1 MRQHGCGL
9 RFGVVQQDNSLSG
22 PVEPIDQHLQ
32 FLLRRHGFPITR
44 PQIGTEH
51 GDAARLQQLKRGRC
65 GFETGKPEEWRGR
78 CAARDT
84 VERHLN
90 RGNTVVDFLC
100 CLVWRDPHQA
110 AVQPGMMPDGVAL
123 GRDPSH
129 QAWMLGSRLADQEE
143 RRAHAFMGQR
153 RQHPLRGRRPRAVI
167 ECQYHLVIPER
178 QRLRKALKPNPRGGG
193 GIDAKNPRGT
203 ERSLAWTVRRL
214 RRHRPCDQ
222 GNKGSS
228 RPLHELPG
236 ADFDFSAL
244 NEVDDSVRDEILEE
258 LEPETVAEGVRE
270 LESDDAVKLLA
281 GLDEED
287 QEEILEKLPPLE
299 RDALERSLLYP
310 ENSAGRRMQTEFI
323 AVPPDWTVGQ
333 AIDYMRDTPE
343 LPDRFY
349 EIYAVDSAQH
359 WQGAISLDALLRA
372 HRPVPLADLIDED
385 RRRVSVMDDQGEVA
399 RLFGKYNLVAAPV
412 VDTTN
417 RLVGVITIDD
427 VVDVIEEEADEDLKA
442 LGGVTSD
449 EELSDNV
456 WTIAKGRFN
465 WLLVNLA
472 TAFLASSV
480 LGLFE
485 GQLEKMVALAVLAP
499 IVASQ
504 GGNAATQTMTVA
516 VRALA
521 TRELG
526 SNNAFRVVMREGL
539 VGLVNGLAFAVIT
552 GIAAVAWFKIP
563 ALGVV
568 IGLVMVCNLVAGAL
582 GGILIPM
589 VLERVRADPAV
600 ASGTFV
606 TTITDVVGFFSFL
619 GIATLWF
626 GLK

>member
-1 MRQHGCGL
+1 MTEDLDIAQPADASVLDRLPMRDENGEIRHEFVAEVA
-9 RFGVVQQDNSLSG
+9 RDIHETNI
-22 PVEPIDQHLQ
+22 E
-32 FLLRRHGFPITR
+32 LLRAI
-44 PQIGTEH
+44 
-51 GDAARLQQLKRGRC
+51 
-65 GFETGKPEEWRGR
+65 
-78 CAARDT
+78 
-84 VERHLN
+84 
-90 RGNTVVDFLC
+90 
-100 CLVWRDPHQA
+100 
-110 AVQPGMMPDGVAL
+110 VA
-123 GRDPSH
+123 
-129 QAWMLGSRLADQEE
+129 E
-143 RRAHAFMGQR
+143 
-153 RQHPLRGRRPRAVI
+153 
-167 ECQYHLVIPER
+167 
-178 QRLRKALKPNPRGGG
+178 
-193 GIDAKNPRGT
+193 
-203 ERSLAWTVRRL
+203 
-214 RRHRPCDQ
+214 
-222 GNKGSS
+222 
-228 RPLHELPG
+228 LHEADLGDLIEALEPDDRVKLVELTG
-236 ADFDFSAL
+236 ADFHFSAL
-244 NEVDDSVRDEILEE
+244 NEVDDSVREEILEE
-258 LEPETVAEGVRE
+258 LEPVTVAEGVLE
-270 LESDDAVKLLA
+270 LESDDAVELLE
-281 GLDEED
+281 GLDEKD
-287 QEEILEKLPPLE
+287 QEEILEKLPAKE
-299 RDALERSLLYP
+299 RDTLERSLLYP

-323 AVPPDWTVGQ
+323 TVPPDWTVGQ
-333 AIDYMRDTPE
+333 AIDYMRETPD

-349 EIYAVDSAQH
+349 EIYPVDQAQH
-359 WQGAISLDALLRA
+359 WLGAVALDSLLRA
-372 HRPVPLADLIDED
+372 RRPVPLAELIDED
-385 RRRVSVMDDQGEVA
+385 RRRVSVLDDQEEVA

-412 VDTTN
+412 VDTTD

-449 EELSDNV
+449 EELSDSV
-456 WTIAKGRFN
+456 WTIARGRFN

-526 SNNAFRVVMREGL
+526 SSNAFRVVMRESL
-539 VGLVNGLAFAVIT
+539 VGLVNGIAFAVIT
-552 GIAAVAWFKIP
+552 GVAAVAWFRIP

-568 IGLVMVCNLVAGAL
+568 IGLAIICNLVAGAL

>member
-1 MRQHGCGL
+1 MAEDVDVAGPAAAPVLDRLPMRDENGEI
-9 RFGVVQQDNSLSG
+9 RREF
-22 PVEPIDQHLQ
+22 VEQITRDIREANAD
-32 FLLRRHGFPITR
+32 LLREI
-44 PQIGTEH
+44 
-51 GDAARLQQLKRGRC
+51 
-65 GFETGKPEEWRGR
+65 
-78 CAARDT
+78 
-84 VERHLN
+84 
-90 RGNTVVDFLC
+90 
-100 CLVWRDPHQA
+100 
-110 AVQPGMMPDGVAL
+110 VA
-123 GRDPSH
+123 
-129 QAWMLGSRLADQEE
+129 E
-143 RRAHAFMGQR
+143 
-153 RQHPLRGRRPRAVI
+153 
-167 ECQYHLVIPER
+167 
-178 QRLRKALKPNPRGGG
+178 
-193 GIDAKNPRGT
+193 
-203 ERSLAWTVRRL
+203 
-214 RRHRPCDQ
+214 
-222 GNKGSS
+222 
-228 RPLHELPG
+228 LHE
-236 ADFDFSAL
+236 ADLGDLIEALEPEDRVNLVELTGEDFHFSAL
-244 NEVDDSVRDEILEE
+244 NEVDDAVREEILEE

-270 LESDDAVKLLA
+270 LESDDAVALLE

-287 QEEILEKLPPLE
+287 KDEILEKLPPLE

-310 ENSAGRRMQTEFI
+310 ENSAGRQMQTEFI

-333 AIDYMRDTPE
+333 AIDYMRNTPD

-349 EIYAVDSAQH
+349 EIYAVDDH
-359 WQGAISLDALLRA
+359 RNWQGAISLDALLRSR
-372 HRPVPLADLIDED
+372 RPVSLSDIVDEN
-385 RRRVSVMDDQGEVA
+385 RRRVSVLDDQEEVA
-399 RLFGKYNLVAAPV
+399 RMFGKYNLVAAPV

-456 WTIAKGRFN
+456 WTIARGRFN

-485 GQLEKMVALAVLAP
+485 GELQKMVALAVLAP

-526 SNNAFRVVMREGL
+526 SSNGFRVVMREGL

-552 GIAAVAWFKIP
+552 GVAAVAWFKIP
-563 ALGVV
+563 GLGIV
-568 IGLVMVCNLVAGAL
+568 IGLAIICNLVAGAL

-589 VLERVRADPAV
+589 ALERVRADPAV

-606 TTITDVVGFFSFL
+606 TTVTDVVGFFSFL

>member
-1 MRQHGCGL
+1 MAEDVEIAPAADASVPDRLSMRDEDGGI
-9 RFGVVQQDNSLSG
+9 RPEFVEKIASGVHSA
-22 PVEPIDQHLQ
+22 
-32 FLLRRHGFPITR
+32 
-44 PQIGTEH
+44 
-51 GDAARLQQLKRGRC
+51 DAA
-65 GFETGKPEEWRGR
+65 
-78 CAARDT
+78 
-84 VERHLN
+84 
-90 RGNTVVDFLC
+90 FL
-100 CLVWRDPHQA
+100 RA
-110 AVQPGMMPDGVAL
+110 IVA
-123 GRDPSH
+123 
-129 QAWMLGSRLADQEE
+129 E
-143 RRAHAFMGQR
+143 
-153 RQHPLRGRRPRAVI
+153 
-167 ECQYHLVIPER
+167 
-178 QRLRKALKPNPRGGG
+178 
-193 GIDAKNPRGT
+193 
-203 ERSLAWTVRRL
+203 
-214 RRHRPCDQ
+214 
-222 GNKGSS
+222 
-228 RPLHELPG
+228 LHEADLGDLIAALEPDDRVSLVELTG

-244 NEVDDSVRDEILEE
+244 NEVDDSVREEILEE
-258 LEPETVAEGVRE
+258 LEPATVAEGMRE
-270 LESDDAVKLLA
+270 LQSDDAVELLE
-281 GLDEED
+281 GLDEKD
-287 QEEILEKLPPLE
+287 QEEILERLPQSE

-333 AIDYMRDTPE
+333 AIDYMRDTPD

-349 EIYAVDSAQH
+349 EIYAVDQAQH
-359 WQGAISLDALLRA
+359 WQGAVSLDALLRA
-372 HRPVPLADLIDED
+372 RRPVPLADLIDED
-385 RRRVSVMDDQGEVA
+385 RRRVSVLDDQEEVA

-412 VDTTN
+412 VDTTD

-526 SNNAFRVVMREGL
+526 PNNAFRVVMREGL

-552 GIAAVAWFKIP
+552 GIAAVAWFRIP
-563 ALGVV
+563 GLGVV
-568 IGLVMVCNLVAGAL
+568 IGLAIICNLVAGAL

-626 GLK
+626 GLG

>member
-1 MRQHGCGL
+1 
-9 RFGVVQQDNSLSG
+9 
-22 PVEPIDQHLQ
+22 
-32 FLLRRHGFPITR
+32 
-44 PQIGTEH
+44 
-51 GDAARLQQLKRGRC
+51 
-65 GFETGKPEEWRGR
+65 
-78 CAARDT
+78 
-84 VERHLN
+84 
-90 RGNTVVDFLC
+90 
-100 CLVWRDPHQA
+100 
-110 AVQPGMMPDGVAL
+110 
-123 GRDPSH
+123 
-129 QAWMLGSRLADQEE
+129 
-143 RRAHAFMGQR
+143 
-153 RQHPLRGRRPRAVI
+153 
-167 ECQYHLVIPER
+167 
-178 QRLRKALKPNPRGGG
+178 
-193 GIDAKNPRGT
+193 
-203 ERSLAWTVRRL
+203 
-214 RRHRPCDQ
+214 
-222 GNKGSS
+222 
-228 RPLHELPG
+228 
-236 ADFDFSAL
+236 
-244 NEVDDSVRDEILEE
+244 
-258 LEPETVAEGVRE
+258 
-270 LESDDAVKLLA
+270 
-281 GLDEED
+281 
-287 QEEILEKLPPLE
+287 
-299 RDALERSLLYP
+299 
-310 ENSAGRRMQTEFI
+310 MQTEFI

-333 AIDYMRDTPE
+333 AIDYMRDTPD

-349 EIYAVDSAQH
+349 EIYAVDKARH
-359 WQGAISLDALLRA
+359 WQGAVSLDALLRSR
-372 HRPVPLADLIDED
+372 RPVPLADLIDED
-385 RRRVSVMDDQGEVA
+385 RRRVSVLDDQEEVA

-412 VDTTN
+412 VDTTD

-442 LGGVTSD
+442 LGGVTSH
-449 EELSDNV
+449 EELSDSV

-480 LGLFE
+480 LGFFE

-552 GIAAVAWFKIP
+552 GVAAVAWFRIP

-568 IGLVMVCNLVAGAL
+568 IGLAIICNLVAGAL

>member
-1 MRQHGCGL
+1 MAEQIDVAADTSGLDHLPMRDEDGEI
-9 RFGVVQQDNSLSG
+9 RREF
-22 PVEPIDQHLQ
+22 VEEIARAIHAAEVP
-32 FLLRRHGFPITR
+32 LLR
-44 PQIGTEH
+44 
-51 GDAARLQQLKRGRC
+51 A
-65 GFETGKPEEWRGR
+65 
-78 CAARDT
+78 
-84 VERHLN
+84 
-90 RGNTVVDFLC
+90 VV
-100 CLVWRDPHQA
+100 A
-110 AVQPGMMPDGVAL
+110 
-123 GRDPSH
+123 
-129 QAWMLGSRLADQEE
+129 E
-143 RRAHAFMGQR
+143 
-153 RQHPLRGRRPRAVI
+153 
-167 ECQYHLVIPER
+167 
-178 QRLRKALKPNPRGGG
+178 
-193 GIDAKNPRGT
+193 
-203 ERSLAWTVRRL
+203 
-214 RRHRPCDQ
+214 
-222 GNKGSS
+222 
-228 RPLHELPG
+228 LHEADLGDLIGALEGEDRVSLVELTG

-244 NEVDDSVRDEILEE
+244 NEVDDAVREGILEE

-270 LESDDAVKLLA
+270 LESDDAVELLEA
-281 GLDEED
+281 LGEQE
-287 QEEILEKLPPLE
+287 QEEILEKLPPTE
-299 RDALERSLLYP
+299 RVAIERSLEYP

-323 AVPPDWTVGQ
+323 AVPPDWTAGQ
-333 AIDYMRDTPE
+333 AIDYMRDTPD
-343 LPDRFY
+343 LPARFY
-349 EIYAVDSAQH
+349 EIYAVDSVQH
-359 WQGAISLDALLRA
+359 LQGAVPLDALLRSR
-372 HRPVPLADLIDED
+372 RPVPLSDLIEED
-385 RRRVSVMDDQGEVA
+385 RRRVSVTDEQGEVA
-399 RLFGKYNLVAAPV
+399 RLFEKYNLVAAPV
-412 VDTTN
+412 VDTED

-456 WTIAKGRFN
+456 WTIARGRFN

-526 SNNAFRVVMREGL
+526 PNNAFRVVLREGL
-539 VGLVNGLAFAVIT
+539 VGLVNGLAFAIIT
-552 GIAAVAWFKIP
+552 GVAAVAWFRIP
-563 ALGVV
+563 GLGVV
-568 IGLVMVCNLVAGAL
+568 IGLAIICNLVAGAL

-606 TTITDVVGFFSFL
+606 TTVTDVVGFFSFL

>member
-1 MRQHGCGL
+1 MAE
-9 RFGVVQQDNSLSG
+9 D
-22 PVEPIDQHLQ
+22 I
-32 FLLRRHGFPITR
+32 
-44 PQIGTEH
+44 
-51 GDAARLQQLKRGRC
+51 DAA
-65 GFETGKPEEWRGR
+65 
-78 CAARDT
+78 
-84 VERHLN
+84 
-90 RGNTVVDFLC
+90 
-100 CLVWRDPHQA
+100 QA
-110 AVQPGMMPDGVAL
+110 AVGPVLD
-123 GRDPSH
+123 
-129 QAWMLGSRLADQEE
+129 RLAMRHEDGEIRREFVEE
-143 RRAHAFMGQR
+143 IARAIHGAETPF
-153 RQHPLRGRRPRAVI
+153 LREVVA
-167 ECQYHLVIPER
+167 E
-178 QRLRKALKPNPRGGG
+178 
-193 GIDAKNPRGT
+193 
-203 ERSLAWTVRRL
+203 
-214 RRHRPCDQ
+214 
-222 GNKGSS
+222 
-228 RPLHELPG
+228 LHEADLGDLIAALEPHDRVSLVELTG
-236 ADFDFSAL
+236 TDFDFSAL
-244 NEVDDSVRDEILEE
+244 NEVDDSVREEILEE

-270 LESDDAVKLLA
+270 LQSDDAVELLE
-281 GLDEED
+281 GLDEAD
-287 QEEILEKLPPLE
+287 QEEILDKLPATE
-299 RDALERSLLYP
+299 RVALERSLEYP

-333 AIDYMRDTPE
+333 AIDHMRDTPN

-349 EIYAVDSAQH
+349 EIYAVDKAQH
-359 WQGAISLDALLRA
+359 WQGAVSLDALLRSR
-372 HRPVPLADLIDED
+372 RPVPLADLIDED
-385 RRRVSVMDDQGEVA
+385 RRRVSVLDDQEEVA

-412 VDTTN
+412 VDTEN
-417 RLVGVITIDD
+417 RLVGVITVDD

-449 EELSDNV
+449 EELSDSV

-526 SNNAFRVVMREGL
+526 ANNAVRVVMREGL

-552 GIAAVAWFKIP
+552 GIAAVLWFKIP

-568 IGLVMVCNLVAGAL
+568 IGLAIVCNLVAGAL

-626 GLK
+626 GLQ

>member
-1 MRQHGCGL
+1 MAEQIDVAADTSGLDHLPMRDEDGEI
-9 RFGVVQQDNSLSG
+9 RREF
-22 PVEPIDQHLQ
+22 VEEIARAIHAAEVP
-32 FLLRRHGFPITR
+32 LLR
-44 PQIGTEH
+44 
-51 GDAARLQQLKRGRC
+51 A
-65 GFETGKPEEWRGR
+65 
-78 CAARDT
+78 
-84 VERHLN
+84 
-90 RGNTVVDFLC
+90 VV
-100 CLVWRDPHQA
+100 A
-110 AVQPGMMPDGVAL
+110 
-123 GRDPSH
+123 
-129 QAWMLGSRLADQEE
+129 E
-143 RRAHAFMGQR
+143 
-153 RQHPLRGRRPRAVI
+153 
-167 ECQYHLVIPER
+167 
-178 QRLRKALKPNPRGGG
+178 
-193 GIDAKNPRGT
+193 
-203 ERSLAWTVRRL
+203 
-214 RRHRPCDQ
+214 
-222 GNKGSS
+222 
-228 RPLHELPG
+228 LHEADLGDLIGALEGDDRVSLVELTG

-244 NEVDDSVRDEILEE
+244 NEVDDAVREGILEE

-270 LESDDAVKLLA
+270 LESDDAVELLEA
-281 GLDEED
+281 LGEQE
-287 QEEILEKLPPLE
+287 QEEILEKLPPTE
-299 RDALERSLLYP
+299 RVAIERSLEYP

-323 AVPPDWTVGQ
+323 AVPPDWTAGQ
-333 AIDYMRDTPE
+333 AIDYMRDTPD
-343 LPDRFY
+343 LPARFY

-359 WQGAISLDALLRA
+359 LQGAVPLDALLRSR
-372 HRPVPLADLIDED
+372 RPVPLSDLIEED
-385 RRRVSVMDDQGEVA
+385 RRRVSVTDEQGEVA
-399 RLFGKYNLVAAPV
+399 RLFEKYNLVAAPV
-412 VDTTN
+412 VDTED

-456 WTIAKGRFN
+456 WTIARGRFN

-526 SNNAFRVVMREGL
+526 PNNAFRVVLREGL
-539 VGLVNGLAFAVIT
+539 VGLVNGLAFAIIT
-552 GIAAVAWFKIP
+552 GVAAVAWFRIP
-563 ALGVV
+563 GLGVV
-568 IGLVMVCNLVAGAL
+568 IGLAIICNLVAGAL

-606 TTITDVVGFFSFL
+606 TTVTDVVGFFSFL